1 MRLRELAHS
10 RAGDKGD
17 ISNISLI
24 ALEPWYYPILE
35 QIVTARR
42 VKEHFVGIVH
52 GEVTRYELPGLR
64 ALNFVLERTLG
75 GGTTR
80 TLAMDVRGR
89 CLSQALLTL
98 DFPELDKYFGESDTN
113 FS

>member
-10 RAGDKGD
+10 RAGNKGD

-35 QIVTARR
+35 GIVTAQR
-42 VKEHFVGIVH
+42 VKEHFAGIVL

-64 ALNFVLERTLG
+64 ALNFVMKRALG
-75 GGTTR
+75 GGVTR
-80 TLAMDVRGR
+80 TLAMDAHGR
-89 CLSQALLTL
+89 CLSQALLAL
-98 DFPELDKYFGESDTN
+98 DFPELDKSFRESDAK
-113 FS
+113 

>member
-10 RAGDKGD
+10 RTGDKGD

-35 QIVTARR
+35 RLVTTER
-42 VKEHFVGIVH
+42 VKAHFNDIVR
-52 GEVTRYELPGLR
+52 GTVTRYAMPNLC
-64 ALNFVLERTLG
+64 ALNFVMEQALG
-75 GGTTR
+75 GGVTR
-80 TLAMDVRGR
+80 TLAMDPHGK

-98 DFPELDKYFGESDTN
+98 DLPELDEIAKTSNTR